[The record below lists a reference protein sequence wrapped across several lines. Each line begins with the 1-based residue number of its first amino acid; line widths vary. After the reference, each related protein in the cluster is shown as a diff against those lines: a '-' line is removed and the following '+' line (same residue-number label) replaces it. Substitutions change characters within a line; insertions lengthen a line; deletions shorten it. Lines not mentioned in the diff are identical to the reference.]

1 MDIKNLASHFP
12 AHVKTVAFFV
22 LPLAMA
28 FIIFN
33 IVVHAADSDCTN
45 LCDNERVDNV
55 LKWTCSEGGFS
66 ETDTIRSRA
75 CDKLKADL
83 SKAETAAPASTA
95 VTAKSTVDLI
105 TEVNKE
111 VYKDELAEARSQFAG
126 SSSSAAGGA
135 SVADSQSGA
144 GSGCYDMIGRSCVD
158 VCREADT
165 DCGQKRCVCDANGF
179 LTGEEMYCK
188 GASHRWTLR
197 QSSDCTADQNL
208 DQVSGGNPAA
218 SGSPSSTAN
227 SSAAN
232 IQCSGAC
239 DNRAGHTCGW
249 QVSTQRHCYCD
260 PNDKSKGENGT
271 FHLDTDL
278 TKYCTY
284 CAWDSAACNCLY
296 TFADGTT
303 KKTLAFGAAVCE
315 ESGKSQNFSMVCKG
329 GEIEGGDGCLN
340 QVCNSS
346 NPLCYN
352 DGNTET
358 CNKLDEAIIAVAGG
372 KDYITSS
379 CSEKEIEK
387 REKFKADNSYCADSE
402 VLRDQMNIVIGKGIF
417 SSVLNNASAI
427 NNLAQGDAKKIACS
441 NTNLTSCEKSDDK
454 TNEYQCVN
462 SGGCRLWNWVTGG
475 GKLCSVKNPDTG
487 TNCTSV
493 KDGGDKCYKYIEL
506 VAGNNCVGIGKNEGK
521 TTLSGEYSCGGKP
534 ETADKSYLCAN
545 GEFTESEN
553 CASKGGC
560 EPATGKCRGD
570 YSEQCKAGTFP
581 CDKNEECDACGSDY
595 ECKISSSSGGS
606 ASGYTNAYN
615 DADYTAGGKKGVCR
629 KKDGITG
636 ECSFSVDAGTPSAS
650 SSKCKTG
657 SSYGVYV
664 PFTVDTEGE
673 CSGIN
678 CTVANDFDNT
688 SVTATQSGGS
698 SWYACAKPQ
707 SSSSS
712 SDGSKGDNPSRLN
725 FTISC
730 TDGKKTS
737 QDTASCA
744 FPTADDNKFKQAE
757 EDEQASTTEDKANE
771 EEQKKQD
778 GTAPKVTVNSPK
790 DTISTKTAELNVT
803 TDIGATCKYMDSK
816 NGSFSAS
823 NFSGNGMAMSG
834 SGGTTHTVT
843 LGNLTE
849 GTADDCK
856 YNHTIVVLCKNSK
869 ASSNAT
875 SGAIGS
881 GQTSFTVDL
890 SKNAENAPKVAN
902 GMSSGK
908 ITIANPILKVSTDRP
923 ADCEYKEGGSF
934 TFSSGKKFD
943 STGNYNHTAQLSG
956 LTGKDYD
963 YYVICKDKETCAK
976 SSADFKVEF
985 TVDLALD
992 PANAPKIT
1000 ATTPATQTVANPTLS
1015 ITTEKA
1021 ATCQYKKDATFTY
1034 GDSSATQ
1041 FTTDGDLGHTVLLT
1055 AWPDGKYTFY
1065 VACKDKATGAVKTLE
1080 QAIVTTLDRGQGAP
1094 TIVSVTPEIQTVDNP
1109 ALSVTTDIP
1118 ATCQYKKDAT
1128 FTYGSGTALESADGY
1143 SHKISI
1149 AGLADGTHTFYVAC
1163 KSKDASGT
1171 AKTMGNPIVTKLSR
1185 TGTVP
1190 VITNTT
1196 AGNQTTNSPTLSVN
1210 TSAAATCQY
1219 KEGGDFTYGGG
1230 TQFIT
1235 DGSTNH
1241 SAQLANIANGQH
1253 TYYVVCKDTASGN
1266 TNPSGAQIVFTVNTT
1281 TGAPVISN
1289 TTPNNQSAGA
1299 VTLLITTSAAA
1310 TCQYKE
1316 GGEFTYGGGIQFTT
1330 DGGTGHSAVLG
1341 NLGDG
1346 AHTFYVVCKDTATG
1360 ATNGSPAQVIFT
1372 VTSAATCADLST
1384 NDKQNDNDR
1393 NVDNE
1398 DESDSDYLW
1407 RSLEAGTRDKFTKVD
1422 WYAGYQFTT
1431 EKDGQVT
1438 QLCGYFDDGSSN
1450 KVSLYG
1456 ASYAELASVQI
1467 SGTGDWKCASISPV
1481 PVKTDKRYYVI
1492 ARVKDGPIYY
1502 EYKSGL
1508 LPRDNDNATVEA
1520 GIRQLAGEKFGK
1532 DIKKYDYMVFGLVDA
1547 KIKFTSESNKGPEV
1561 DTAIPVGT
1569 ISGND
1574 TMISV
1579 ATDIEAT
1586 CKFSREDVEYAD
1598 MKYSFAKT
1606 GNKTHEQKVCS
1617 LDDGPFTFY
1626 IRCKGE
1632 TGTNDASTLIQF
1644 EVSD

>member
-1 MDIKNLASHFP
+1 MEIKNFAVSFSARARLLVLFGVSFILVLSIFYFSNGVRATGQEGTWQVGAEDGLALMQTCHKQTDNSMICGEP
-12 AHVKTVAFFV
+12 STSEATAKS
-22 LPLAMA
+22 
-28 FIIFN
+28 N
-33 IVVHAADSDCTN
+33 YEAA
-45 LCDNERVDNV
+45 V
-55 LKWTCSEGGFS
+55 
-66 ETDTIRSRA
+66 RA
-75 CDKLKADL
+75 
-83 SKAETAAPASTA
+83 ASSNSTSA
-95 VTAKSTVDLI
+95 SNTAKSTPDLTNI
-105 TEVNKE
+105 ASVL
-111 VYKDELAEARSQFAG
+111 YKDELAEARSQLAG

-135 SVADSQSGA
+135 GVADSQSGA
-144 GSGCYDMIGRSCVD
+144 GSGCYNMIGKSCEDARSSD
-158 VCREADT
+158 SYSDLY
-165 DCGQKRCVCDANGF
+165 RCECDANGL
-179 LTGEEMYCK
+179 LTGERMYCD
-188 GASHRWTLR
+188 GDHHRWRLI
-197 QSSDCTADQNL
+197 ADTGSCIAGQNS

-218 SGSPSSTAN
+218 SDSPSSTAD
-227 SSAAN
+227 SSAAD
-232 IQCSGAC
+232 IQCSGEC
-239 DNRAGHTCGW
+239 DIKAGNTCGW
-249 QVSTQRHCYCD
+249 QANTQRHCYCD
-260 PNDKSKGENGT
+260 ANNLTGNNKDGKSY
-271 FHLDTDL
+271 FQLDNNL
-278 TKYCTY
+278 QNYCIY
-284 CAWDSAACNCLY
+284 CAWDYLACNCPY
-296 TFADGTT
+296 TFADGAT

-315 ESGKSQNFSMVCKG
+315 ESGKLQNFSMVCKG
-329 GEIEGGDGCLN
+329 GEVEGGDGCLN
-340 QVCNSS
+340 QICDSS
-346 NPLCYN
+346 NPLCRN

-358 CNKLDEAIIAVAGG
+358 CDKLDKAIIAVAGG
-372 KDYITSS
+372 KDHITSS
-379 CSEKEIEK
+379 CSNDEIEK
-387 REKFKADNSYCADSE
+387 REKFRADNSYCANSE

-417 SSVLNNASAI
+417 SLVLNNASAI

-441 NTNLTSCEKSDDK
+441 NTNLTSCEKNGDK

-475 GKLCSVKNPDTG
+475 GKLCSVNNPETG
-487 TNCTSV
+487 TNCTSPR
-493 KDGGDKCYKYIEL
+493 DGADKCYKYIGN
-506 VAGNNCVGIGKNEGK
+506 VVDNNCTGTGKNKDK
-521 TTLSGEYSCGGKP
+521 TTLSGEYSCGGKDD
-534 ETADKSYLCAN
+534 TADKSYLCTN

-553 CASKGGC
+553 CAQKGGC
-560 EPATGKCRGD
+560 NPATGKCFGD

-595 ECKISSSSGGS
+595 ECKISSSSSGS
-606 ASGYTNAYN
+606 APSFTNAYN
-615 DADYTAGGKKGVCR
+615 DEDYTVGGKKGVCR
-629 KKDGITG
+629 KKGGGTG
-636 ECSFSVDAGTPSAS
+636 ECNFSVDAGTPSAS

-673 CSGIN
+673 CSGIS
-678 CTVANDFDNT
+678 CKVTNDFDNT

-725 FTISC
+725 FKISC

-737 QDTASCA
+737 EDTASCA

-757 EDEQASTTEDKANE
+757 EDNQASTTEDKANE

-778 GTAPKVTVNSPK
+778 STAPKVTVNSPK

-849 GTADDCK
+849 GTASDCK

-902 GMSSGK
+902 GMSSDK

-956 LTGKDYD
+956 LASKDYD
-963 YYVICKDKETCAK
+963 YYVICKDKETCAQ
-976 SSADFKVEF
+976 SSADFKIEF
-985 TVDLALD
+985 KVDLALD
-992 PANAPKIT
+992 PANTPKI
-1000 ATTPATQTVANPTLS
+1000 ANTTPATQMVANPTLS

-1021 ATCQYKKDATFTY
+1021 ATCQYKKDAAFTY

-1041 FTTDGDLGHTVLLT
+1041 FTNDGEFGHTVPLA

-1080 QAIVTTLDRGQGAP
+1080 QAIATTLDR
-1094 TIVSVTPEIQTVDNP
+1094 
-1109 ALSVTTDIP
+1109 
-1118 ATCQYKKDAT
+1118 
-1128 FTYGSGTALESADGY
+1128 
-1143 SHKISI
+1143 
-1149 AGLADGTHTFYVAC
+1149 
-1163 KSKDASGT
+1163 
-1171 AKTMGNPIVTKLSR
+1171 
-1185 TGTVP
+1185 
-1190 VITNTT
+1190 
-1196 AGNQTTNSPTLSVN
+1196 
-1210 TSAAATCQY
+1210 
-1219 KEGGDFTYGGG
+1219 
-1230 TQFIT
+1230 
-1235 DGSTNH
+1235 NH
-1241 SAQLANIANGQH
+1241 
-1253 TYYVVCKDTASGN
+1253 
-1266 TNPSGAQIVFTVNTT
+1266 
-1281 TGAPVISN
+1281 GAPVISN

-1299 VTLLITTSAAA
+1299 STLSVTTSAAA

-1316 GGEFTYGGGIQFTT
+1316 GGEFTYGNGIQFTT
-1330 DGGTGHSAVLG
+1330 DGGTGHSAVLSG
-1341 NLGDG
+1341 LGDG

-1360 ATNGSPAQVIFT
+1360 AANGSAAQVIFT

-1407 RSLEAGTRDKFTKVD
+1407 RSIEAGTRDKFTKVD
-1422 WYAGYQFTT
+1422 WYAGYQFTA

-1492 ARVKDGPIYY
+1492 ARVKDDPIYY

-1508 LPRDNDNATVEA
+1508 LPRDNDSATVES

-1547 KIKFTSESNKGPEV
+1547 KIKFTSESNKGPEI

-1569 ISGND
+1569 ISEND

-1586 CKFSREDVEYAD
+1586 CKFSREDVGYAD

-1606 GNKTHEQKVCS
+1606 GNKTHEQKVCN

-1626 IRCKGE
+1626 IRCKGA